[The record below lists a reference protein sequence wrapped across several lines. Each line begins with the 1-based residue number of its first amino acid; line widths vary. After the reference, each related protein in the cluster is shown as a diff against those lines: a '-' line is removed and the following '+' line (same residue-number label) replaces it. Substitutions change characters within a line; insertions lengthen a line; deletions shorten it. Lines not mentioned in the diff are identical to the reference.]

1 VIDLGE
7 LIFIGM
13 GIYDEKDISVKGK
26 EELKNADKV
35 YCELYTCSLAGSDV
49 KCIEKEYGV
58 DIEVL
63 TRDQVEREEIPLIE
77 AQEKKVVFLTAG
89 DPMAAT
95 THVDLRLRARDR
107 GIDTW
112 LIHSSSIFS
121 AAASVLGVQHYKFG
135 KTITL
140 PFAGEREYPASPYH
154 GIKQNMEMGLH
165 TLVLLDING
174 EEQKY
179 MTVNQGTEVLM
190 ELEERLGEGVIT
202 DKTIMAGLARV
213 GSKEPEL
220 KAGHPKD
227 LLDHDFGPGL
237 HCMVVFGELH
247 FMEIDSLIALAG
259 APEEISYDE

>member
-1 VIDLGE
+1 MGE

-26 EELKNADKV
+26 EELKRADAV
-35 YCELYTCSLAGSDV
+35 YCEFYTSSLAGSDIS
-49 KCIEKEYGV
+49 KIEREYGV

-63 TRDQVEREEIPLIE
+63 TRDQVEREEIPLIR

-95 THVDLRLRARDR
+95 THVDLRLRARTR

-121 AAASVLGVQHYKFG
+121 AVASLLGVQHYKFG
-135 KTITL
+135 KTIAL

-179 MTVNQGTEVLM
+179 MTVNQGAKVLM

-202 DKTIMAGLARV
+202 GETVLAGLARV
-213 GSKEPEL
+213 GSRKPEL
-220 KAGHPKD
+220 KVGYPND
-227 LLDHDFGPGL
+227 LLEHDFGAGL

-259 APEEISYDE
+259 APESIAYQE